1 MKLKQYSLFVGPLP
15 DEKKKRNL
23 GGATMLMKNW
33 VEYLE
38 NKDVDFYFIQT
49 NRCYISWC
57 RPLQNA
63 INALIVLIELLLR
76 TPCSKIVIFNFSD
89 HGVVYMYP
97 LFLPIV
103 ALYRKK
109 VVLRKFGGSFDV
121 YLTQVPEWRKRIV
134 RKILKFTDLIF
145 LETHASI
152 AYMKGFIGERNICW
166 FPNVRK
172 NDEVVKD
179 SSHFNKRIVYLGQVK
194 NEKGIDDL
202 IQLKD
207 KLPISYSIDIYGEL
221 VEEKYKNT
229 NWEKLNLNYCG
240 CVSSKEIYR
249 VLHEYD
255 ILLLPS
261 SYREGYPGVIIEALS
276 VGIPCIAYGVGGIP
290 EIITNGYNGVI
301 VPCGDIEGLANA
313 ICSISEENFQEYSNN
328 ARESFKKL
336 FSSEMVNEKVMNLIV
351 SLV

>member
-38 NKDVDFYFIQT
+38 NKDVDYRFIQT
-49 NRCYISWC
+49 NRFYISWC

-63 INALIVLIELLLR
+63 INALIVLIELLFK
-76 TPCSKIVIFNFSD
+76 TPFSKIVIFNFSD

-97 LFLPIV
+97 LFLPIIG
-103 ALYRKK
+103 LYRKK

-121 YLTQVPEWRKRIV
+121 YLTKVSKWRIYIV
-134 RKILKFTDLIF
+134 RKALIHTDMLF

-152 AYMKGFIGERNICW
+152 AYMKRFIGENNIQW

-172 NDEVVKD
+172 NDEIIRKNFQYKKRLVFLGHVK
-179 SSHFNKRIVYLGQVK
+179 Q
-194 NEKGIDDL
+194 EKGIDDL

-207 KLPISYSIDIYGEL
+207 KLPTGYSIDIYGEL

-249 VLHEYD
+249 ILQEYD
-255 ILLLPS
+255 ILLLP
-261 SYREGYPGVIIEALS
+261 SYREGYPGVIIEAFS
-276 VGIPCIAYGVGGIP
+276 VGIPCVAYDVGGIA
-290 EIITNGYNGVI
+290 EIITNGYNGII
-301 VPCGDIEGLANA
+301 VRCRDVKALVNA
-313 ICSISEENFQEYSNN
+313 ICSISEVNYQEYSTN
-328 ARESFKKL
+328 ARESFEKQ
-336 FSSEMVNEKVMNLIV
+336 FSSEMVNRKIMNLIV